1 MVRVSV
7 VLTTYNRPERLA
19 AAVASV
25 RSQTFSSWELIIVDD
40 ASPCDYGPA
49 LAKLGVPHIYHRHE
63 KNRRV
68 SAARNTGV
76 KLAQG
81 EFVAFLDDDDQWL
94 PQKLERQLAKIGLAS
109 LCLCGRQ
116 FVGSDLTVLHH
127 DVEEI
132 SQSMLKHRN
141 NFCGASGILARRD
154 ALLLNPFDESLVCSE
169 DWELYYR
176 FAQLGNIPYVAEALY
191 LFNDGQHDRMTNAPL
206 RVSHSEILR
215 RLEPISKHRASLG
228 EASYRRKVAG
238 TLLAY
243 IADRPNKVR
252 ILRMTLRYA
261 GWLATLSYLWTKLWY
276 RNRPVVME
284 W

>member
-7 VLTTYNRPERLA
+7 VLTTYNRPGRLA

-25 RSQTFSSWELIIVDD
+25 DAQSFADWELIIVDD
-40 ASPCDYGPA
+40 ASTCDYGPD
-49 LAKLGVPHIYHRHE
+49 LAKLKIPYLYHRHDH
-63 KNRRV
+63 NRKV
-68 SAARNTGV
+68 AAARNTGV
-76 KLAQG
+76 QLAQG

-94 PQKLERQLAKIGLAS
+94 PHKLERQLAEIGEAS

-116 FVGSDLTVLHH
+116 CLSTEKAVLHGV
-127 DVEEI
+127 DRI

-141 NFCGASGILARRD
+141 NFCGASGIFARRD
-154 ALLLNPFDESLVCSE
+154 ALLRNPFDESLVCSE

-176 FAQLGNIPYVAEALY
+176 FSQVEDIAYVPEVLY
-191 LFNDGQHDRMTNAPL
+191 LFNDGQHERMTNAAL
-206 RVSHSEILR
+206 RASSSEMLK
-215 RLEPISKHRASLG
+215 RLEPINKHRASLG
-228 EASYRRKVAG
+228 ESSYRRKVAG

-243 IADRPNKVR
+243 ITSRPDKLWV
-252 ILRMTLRYA
+252 LRTTLHHA
-261 GWLATLSYLWTKLWY
+261 GWLATLRYLWTKLWH